1 MDVMTWMRSQ
11 WDRLT
16 AAATLLAGVVLL
28 VRGWYGVSG
37 TAYPA
42 EQLPYIISG
51 GIGGLLLLGISAA
64 LWLSADLH
72 DEWRKL
78 DRIEQAIRD
87 TEIDPV
93 QFEPAGEVG
102 HLAEARVAAAQE
114 FEPAAGDLEPVHTR
128 RLPRDTAGRSS

>member
-1 MDVMTWMRSQ
+1 MDVMTWARSQ

-16 AAATLLAGVVLL
+16 AAAALAAGVVLL

-42 EQLPYIISG
+42 EQLPYLISG

-78 DRIEQAIRD
+78 DRIEQAIRE
-87 TEIDPV
+87 TAIDPA
-93 QFEPAGEVG
+93 QFEPAGEIG
-102 HLAEARVAAAQE
+102 Q
-114 FEPAAGDLEPVHTR
+114 FEPTATDLEPVHTR
-128 RLPRDTAGRSS
+128 RLPRGPAERLS